1 MRFLLLLSSSLPLQ
15 YVIAKFISEML
26 TALQIKSILHS
37 LSLDGNIEDLGRL
50 SRSVDARE
58 YEQFH
63 GMVGQVLNDKKDGPI
78 LSNQLEKWA
87 MKAR

>member
-1 MRFLLLLSSSLPLQ
+1 
-15 YVIAKFISEML
+15 ML